1 MMTDPKGG
9 FTMDNK
15 LQKDLAAMQENA
27 VDTELSLDEL
37 ENVSG
42 GIMATTNGDT
52 MTITLTDDEYERIS
66 PLLFMVGGI
75 ALNKGASAKDLN
87 NFRLSRNMVLSTEFG
102 EIIMEALRVADGMT
116 SSPTFD
122 RNLYG

>member
-66 PLLFMVGGI
+66 PLLVMVGCI

>member
-15 LQKDLAAMQENA
+15 LQKDLVAMQENA

-42 GIMATTNGDT
+42 GIMAATNGDT